1 LCRWFDSAPG
11 HQSARAPAPER
22 VLGRFYNCPDFST
35 IPEVGVVPSIAPRVQ
50 LTPVDVVNWEQDPHF
65 GIYPVGARAKEAV
78 FSPTDTPGF
87 LTPNKRYLFKRSKR
101 SYPDQFWG
109 EVIAYRVGCVLG
121 VQVPPAFYAFNSKTG
136 VSAALIEWFYD
147 DSESFLHGGDFLE
160 RLRPDYDREVGTK
173 HNLDDVRVISTAM
186 QQTRLLAADW
196 RQWWVD
202 ALVFDALIGNTD
214 RHQDNWGFVFSRRAT
229 AENALGREARMAPLF
244 DNGTSLGHE
253 RFTHRVAGWQE
264 QQLRAYIER
273 GTHHVKWSLLDQIN
287 GHFALLE
294 KAIATWSHTVP
305 IIRERLQIE
314 PDELIA
320 TVSDLL
326 LLEGPA
332 PLSQQRFDFIVRL
345 LTLRLRRLQK
355 IVQ

>member
-1 LCRWFDSAPG
+1 M
-11 HQSARAPAPER
+11 
-22 VLGRFYNCPDFST
+22 
-35 IPEVGVVPSIAPRVQ
+35 PSIAPRVQ
-50 LTPVDVVNWEQDPHF
+50 PAPLDVVDWEQDPHF

-78 FSPTDTPGF
+78 FSPANTPAF
-87 LTPNKRYLFKRSKR
+87 LTPAKRHLFKRSKR

-109 EVIAYRVGCVLG
+109 EVIAYRIGCVLG

-160 RLRPDYDREVGTK
+160 RLRPDYDRGVGTK

-186 QQTRLLAADW
+186 QQGRLLRGDW

-202 ALVFDALIGNTD
+202 ALVFDSLIGNTD
-214 RHQDNWGFVFSRRAT
+214 RHQDNWGFVFSPHGA
-229 AENALGREARMAPLF
+229 ADHVLQREAKMAPLF

-264 QQLRAYIER
+264 QQLHAYIER
-273 GTHHVKWSLLDQIN
+273 GTHHVKWSLPDQIN

-294 KAIATWSHTVP
+294 KALATWPHTVP
-305 IIRERLQIE
+305 IVHERLQIE
-314 PDELIA
+314 PDKITEAI
-320 TVSDLL
+320 SDLL
-326 LLEGPA
+326 LLQGPA

-345 LTLRLRRLQK
+345 LTLRLQRLQK
-355 IVQ
+355 IFQ